1 MSRRGIKR
9 YKGEHA
15 NRQITVTRVLITA
28 FLVMIMAT
36 AVAVYVNYK
45 QGNYDHIMTV
55 LNVKSA
61 TPLVEGDLE
70 QNVSDDIMYTDACDY
85 AEDDESEVSYES
97 ENVEADEPEIVTEN
111 ETIVASSYRIKDFE
125 WLGQYPELP
134 TGCEITS
141 LTSVLNYYGYD
152 VDKEVMAD
160 DYLEKGSG
168 SFYKM
173 FLGNPR
179 SEHGFGCMSQPI
191 ADAAKKYFDNNS
203 ADMIVE
209 NVSGMDLDE
218 VFQYV
223 AKGLPMIVWNTMGML
238 PSYESYKYD
247 ADGET
252 LTWRSQEHC
261 VVVIGYDYDAGV
273 VYVSDPMA
281 GIVTRDM
288 ETFRTRYEELNRQA
302 VLVMK

>member
-1 MSRRGIKR
+1 MSRHGIKR
-9 YKGEHA
+9 YNREHA
-15 NRQITVTRVLITA
+15 RRQITVTKVLIIA
-28 FLVMIMAT
+28 FVVMIMAT
-36 AVAVYVNYK
+36 AVVVYVNYK
-45 QGNYDHIMTV
+45 QGNYDDIMTV

-61 TPLVEGDLE
+61 TPLAEGDLE
-70 QNVSDDIMYTDACDY
+70 HNVSDEVMHTQAYDY
-85 AEDDESEVSYES
+85 AMDDESEVSDEA
-97 ENVEADEPEIVTEN
+97 ENVGADETEIVIES
-111 ETIVASSYRIKDFE
+111 ETIVASSYRIEDFE

-191 ADAAKKYFDNNS
+191 ADAAEKYFDNNS
-203 ADMIVE
+203 ADMVVE

-218 VFQYV
+218 VFEYV
-223 AKGLPMIVWNTMGML
+223 SKGLPMIVWNTMGML
-238 PSYESYKYD
+238 PSYESYEYD